1 MAFNNNNTTHTGT
14 GTGAGLGNTHD
25 NDGRLGAGTKGKSSL
40 LSPRQSSPTPLPT
53 FLRIPHHTM
62 VDSSLTPS
70 AARALQPDF
79 TKDQSQIHRE
89 KAEGKIDE

>member
-1 MAFNNNNTTHTGT
+1 MFNNNDNTTNNNNT
-14 GTGAGLGNTHD
+14 GLGGNTHD
-25 NDGRLGAGTKGKSSL
+25 NDGRLGAGTKGMSPLRCHTISL
-40 LSPRQSSPTPLPT
+40 ALPPPCDS
-53 FLRIPHHTM
+53 FLTERTT
-62 VDSSLTPS
+62 LTLP